1 MNKLTKEQ
9 IEFAKAMTIKQRG
22 VLESL
27 SMYDCYM
34 SASEMADDELKE
46 IIRHQLAR
54 YSAQSGA
61 DGRLSWGA
69 TDAGRAISQK
79 IRRRGL

>member
-1 MNKLTKEQ
+1 VTKPTKDQ
-9 IEFAKAMTIKQRG
+9 IEFAKSMTIKQRG
-22 VLESL
+22 VLDSL

-34 SASEMADDELKE
+34 SASEIADDELKE
-46 IIRHQLAR
+46 IVRHQLAR

-69 TDAGRAISQK
+69 TDAGRAITQR
-79 IRRRGL
+79 IRQGAL

>member
-1 MNKLTKEQ
+1 MARPTKDQ

-22 VLESL
+22 VLNSL

-54 YSAQSGA
+54 YYAQPSIG
-61 DGRLSWGA
+61 GRLSWGA
-69 TDAGRAISQK
+69 TDAGRAIAQR
-79 IRRRGL
+79 IRRGAL